1 MDRTD
6 AMTLLVTTADAGSL
20 SGAAR
25 ALGLSLASVSR
36 HMTALEERLGT
47 RLVVR
52 TTRKLALTEAGRVYY
67 ERAKRILAE
76 IDEVETSLLADA
88 VSPAGRLHVSG
99 PIAFGR
105 VFMLPLLAEFLA
117 AHPRIT
123 IDVTLLDRQV
133 NLVEEGID
141 LAIRIGTMEDSGLI
155 VRKLGSLRW
164 VVSGSPAY
172 LNRRGTPRRISDL
185 SEHDCLVYSQQNT
198 GSAWRLLDRGKQA
211 SIRVPVRMR
220 SNTLDGVIAAAIAGT
235 GLVYAPAW
243 QIAEHVAAG
252 KLQVVLRN
260 HGLPPLPI
268 NAVLTHNKLLSG
280 KVRALLEFLVENLA
294 SKDFDT
300 VPAFGKVGTRRALA
314 ARTRK

>member
-1 MDRTD
+1 MRVSSLS
-6 AMTLLVTTADAGSL
+6 LLV
-20 SGAAR
+20 
-25 ALGLSLASVSR
+25 
-36 HMTALEERLGT
+36 
-47 RLVVR
+47 
-52 TTRKLALTEAGRVYY
+52 
-67 ERAKRILAE
+67 
-76 IDEVETSLLADA
+76 LL
-88 VSPAGRLHVSG
+88 
-99 PIAFGR
+99 
-105 VFMLPLLAEFLA
+105 
-117 AHPRIT
+117 
-123 IDVTLLDRQV
+123 
-133 NLVEEGID
+133 
-141 LAIRIGTMEDSGLI
+141 
-155 VRKLGSLRW
+155 

-172 LNRRGTPRRISDL
+172 LNRRGTPKRISDL

-243 QIAEHVAAG
+243 QIAERVAAG

-260 HGLPPLPI
+260 HELSPLSI

-300 VPAFGKVGTRRALA
+300 VPAFGKARTGRALA